1 MTSRLSDGPRGDF
14 NLGLL
19 GAVALLQHH
28 ASHLAG
34 VGHPILLLRVC
45 VRFGKV
51 DNVHAPKMINVGDC
65 CPPILRR
72 EFQVVCMLA

>member
-1 MTSRLSDGPRGDF
+1 MGLEVTLILVSWALSLYF
-14 NLGLL
+14 NTTPLTLL
-19 GAVALLQHH
+19 
-28 ASHLAG
+28 ASGTLFCSY
-34 VGHPILLLRVC
+34 VC